1 MNKKELISAIRK
13 AIREKD
19 VTLACKLIP
28 ERTFSAKYNW
38 VKEKIGPN
46 RAIKLN
52 DLRYWRHYKNELYM
66 IKVFLQKGGYAQYDN
81 YHYRKIALDMLRRLI
96 TEKLTNYS
104 KIAMYGHT
112 HLYFCSPIYGHK
124 DYNKVS
130 CCEIKGNEKFCEK
143 IIEISNRAYK
153 KKKGENND

>member
-1 MNKKELISAIRK
+1 MNKKKLISAIRK
-13 AIREKD
+13 AIRKKD
-19 VTLACKLIP
+19 VTQACKLVP

-46 RAIKLN
+46 HAIKLN
-52 DLRYWRHYKNELYM
+52 NLRWYRHCTNELYM
-66 IKVFLQKGGYAQYDN
+66 IDAFSKRGGYAQYDN
-81 YHYRKIALDMLRRLI
+81 HHYRTIALEMLRKLI

-124 DYNKVS
+124 DYNKVR
-130 CCEIKGNEKFCEK
+130 CCTIEGNENFCEK
-143 IIEISNRAYK
+143 IIKISERTYK
-153 KKKGENND
+153 KRRINNE